1 MHKHLYAH
9 TYLNPNTHSH
19 TYSLTLTCPHSHTYT
34 RSIPQAY
41 RLERGHS
48 HAHAHKLIPILSAA
62 EAAHGTERWFTER
75 HSPALPVGGQGVPT
89 CRKEPRLCLR
99 LGFPPPHASLV
110 SSRHVF
116 MVCHLMLSPGWR
128 ARESVQSQSSQMDP
142 QGAVSPGPPPRAQAL
157 HPSSY
162 WGLLA
167 SSPRSSLP
175 EHHQSRTA
183 ASASLRPLPPPLSL
197 LGDCS
202 RESIHKC
209 PVSGLNSLLDISYL
223 D

>member
-1 MHKHLYAH
+1 MHAY
-9 TYLNPNTHSH
+9 
-19 TYSLTLTCPHSHTYT
+19 TLTHTHT
-34 RSIPQAY
+34 
-41 RLERGHS
+41 HT
-48 HAHAHKLIPILSAA
+48 LIPVLSAA

-75 HSPALPVGGQGVPT
+75 HSPGLPVGGQGVPA
-89 CRKEPRLCLR
+89 CWKEPPLGLC

-110 SSRHVF
+110 SSRHVL
-116 MVCHLMLSPGWR
+116 MVCHLVLSPGRR
-128 ARESVQSQSSQMDP
+128 ARESVQSQSSWMDP
-142 QGAVSPGPPPRAQAL
+142 QGARLSWPPPRAQAL

-162 WGLLA
+162 CGLLG

-175 EHHQSRTA
+175 DHHQSRTA

-209 PVSGLNSLLDISYL
+209 PVSGLNSLLDISHL